1 MNFISEL
8 KRRNVIRMA
17 GLYLVGAWLLTQVAA
32 TLLPVFEAPGW
43 VMKTLVGILAV
54 GFIPAMI
61 FAWVFELTP
70 DGLKRDADIPEAQSV
85 APQTARKMERS
96 IIILLIVALG
106 YFAVDKFLLHE
117 TNDPAL
123 KAKPVPETPQKSIQ
137 SIAVLPLLSSN
148 SDADTE
154 YLTDGLAESLIFRL
168 SQLSGLSV
176 SPTSTVFRYK
186 GKAIDPIA
194 IGKQLGVGSVLH
206 GRLTQ
211 RGENLVLSVELLDVA
226 TGKLLWG
233 ERYDRKLQELL
244 VTQREMAA
252 VIAQNLKL
260 ELTNDDQSRLSK
272 AYTKSPEA
280 YQLYLKGQFYLA
292 KRSKAEM
299 EMALDFFEQAVAI
312 DPDFALAHVAIADSL
327 YTMTSYSYRAPLDI
341 GPRMRAEI
349 ETALRLDPTL
359 AVAYSALGSYQA
371 QYEFDWQ
378 ESESTFKKALSL
390 DPDSAR
396 TKFDYA
402 IRILL
407 PTGRVA
413 EAIATMQSAIEQE
426 PFNIPM
432 QANLA
437 RAYLYAGRNTEA
449 VTQARNTYAMDSSNT
464 AARYWLAH
472 VLANTGNAEEAV
484 QLADSFLRENP
495 DSNLMRLLAAI
506 SHAKAGDENKAREL
520 LKRMQKSAES
530 EYVAS
535 TWQAFILAQLSE
547 QDAAMDMLEKAYRDK
562 DWNTRIINADPLLEP
577 LRDNPRFRALVKKI
591 GLEP

>member
-1 MNFISEL
+1 MSGFLSEL

-17 GLYLVGAWLLTQVAA
+17 GLYLVGAWLVTQVAA

-43 VMKTLVGILAV
+43 VMKTVVGILAV

-61 FAWVFELTP
+61 FAWIFEMTP
-70 DGLKRDADIPEAQSV
+70 DGLKRDGDA
-85 APQTARKMERS
+85 APDAVYAPAKAKRMERM
-96 IIILLIVALG
+96 IIFMLIAALG
-106 YFAVDKFLLHE
+106 YFAVDKFVFKASGG
-117 TNDPAL
+117 PASP
-123 KAKPVPETPQKSIQ
+123 AGSATSDSAIR
-137 SIAVLPLLSSN
+137 SIAVLPLQSSN

-168 SQLSGLSV
+168 SQLSGLNV
-176 SPTSTVFRYK
+176 SPTSTVFSYK
-186 GKAIDPIA
+186 GKALDPLA
-194 IGKQLGVGSVLH
+194 IGKELGVGSVLH

-211 RGENLVLSVELLDVA
+211 RGDNLVLSVELLDVA

-252 VIAQNLKL
+252 LIAQNLKL
-260 ELTNDDQSRLSK
+260 ELSSSDQSRLSK
-272 AYTKSPEA
+272 AYTQSPEA
-280 YQLYLKGQFYLA
+280 YRLYLKGQFFLA
-292 KRSKAEM
+292 KRSRAEM
-299 EMALDFFEQAVAI
+299 DLALGFFEQAVAL
-312 DPDFALAHVAIADSL
+312 DPDFALAHVAIADTL

-341 GPRMRAEI
+341 GPRMRVEI

-407 PTGRVA
+407 PTGRMD

-449 VTQARNTYAMDSSNT
+449 VTQARNAYAMDSSNT

-484 QLADSFLRENP
+484 QLADSFLSENP

-506 SHAKAGDENKAREL
+506 SHAKASDDNKAREL

-535 TWQAFILAQLSE
+535 TWQAFILAQLGE